1 MVSRSTPER
10 KAAKILLAKLGLD
23 DHTRPLHVLAQGFRD
38 AGMEVV
44 FLGTHNTPEQVVGV
58 ALEEDVD
65 AVVLSFHTLG
75 HFGWLAEVVGLL
87 RDRGAVERVAVF
99 AGGVIPSEDAP
110 MLAAM
115 GIRGLHGA
123 GTPMVTITEDVR
135 RVVEELRD
143 ERLMPG

>member
-1 MVSRSTPER
+1 V
-10 KAAKILLAKLGLD
+10 KIVLAKLGLD

-44 FLGTHNTPEQVVGV
+44 FLGTHNTPAQVVGV
-58 ALEEDVD
+58 ALQEDVD

-75 HFGWLAEVVGLL
+75 HVGWLAEVVELL
-87 RDRGAVERVAVF
+87 RERGGVGRVAVF

-115 GIRGLHGA
+115 GVRGLHGA

-135 RVVEELRD
+135 RAVEELAA
-143 ERLMPG
+143 ERARARSSG